1 MRQYGEVVTY
11 EGKVINAFFHANS
24 GGMTENVSNVWGG
37 RDLPYLNPVETE
49 GEDAYPQYASEVEF
63 SKDDF
68 IKKLKEKYSEAN
80 VNFEDENWIEIKEY
94 TPGKRIKKI
103 RIGNKELARNR
114 S

>member
-1 MRQYGEVVTY
+1 MQQFGEVVTY

-49 GEDAYPQYASEVEF
+49 GEDAYSQYASEVEL

-68 IKKLKEKYSEAN
+68 MKKLKEKYADAD
-80 VNFEDENWIEIKEY
+80 VNFDDENWMEIKEY
-94 TPGKRIKKI
+94 TPGKRVKKI
-103 RIGNKELARNR
+103 RFGNKELARNR